1 MPYKTMPLSR
11 TRRPRRSHHQR
22 PRPAAELLEPRT
34 LFATLTWVGDVDAN
48 WGTRVNG
55 NSNWSGNALP
65 QNGDIL
71 VFNATAQR
79 FASNTNDIAGL
90 SLNSI
95 RLDDVGPGGDGF

>member
-1 MPYKTMPLSR
+1 MPVQPTPSVNP
-11 TRRPRRSHHQR
+11 RRPRRSQHRR

-65 QNGDIL
+65 QNGDSL
-71 VFNATAQR
+71 VFNATAQQ

-95 RLDDVGPGGDGF
+95 RLDDVGP